1 MEDEKKAKMGVV
13 ECVKHQLMDPFG
25 VLFERDSEFVAQFKF
40 TLLLMPN
47 GPMRITGLPF
57 DTSIYESQY
66 KVEDEALKVISYL
79 ILTAFTLF
87 LPAKYTF
94 LAANALSSHSYLL
107 KTPLPKLSATYPHF
121 NRQYLI

>member
-66 KVEDEALKVISYL
+66 KVEDEALKVNCHL
-79 ILTAFTLF
+79 ILTAYALF
-87 LPAKYTF
+87 LPANDFFIRQCHQFPAT
-94 LAANALSSHSYLL
+94 YLL
-107 KTPLPKLSATYPHF
+107 
-121 NRQYLI
+121 